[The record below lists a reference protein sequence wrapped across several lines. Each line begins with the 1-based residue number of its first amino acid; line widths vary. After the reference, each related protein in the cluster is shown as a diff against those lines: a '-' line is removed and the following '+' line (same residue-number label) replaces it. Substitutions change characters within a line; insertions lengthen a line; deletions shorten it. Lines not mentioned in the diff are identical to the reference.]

1 MAKSIF
7 HGLTICLFATLLFVS
22 NAHATS
28 SPPPSGGGAASGGGT
43 ASETCI
49 PEVRQ
54 ELEVRKY
61 NHALQK
67 QEVIRGVY
75 QPHQSSADTTCL
87 GEQLL
92 SGGKTA
98 GESFSD
104 NVEDFCNDIKCDQT
118 MDAVLSEGTL
128 ATLAT
133 FLSSNPMSDPSSVV
147 GLIGNLAGF
156 GGFSE
161 CNGIENLYKNT
172 LGKNIPFEVVAGG
185 GAVAGAIGGAA
196 GGIGGGLQ
204 GILGNV
210 FDYDA
215 PEYRPVERVSE
226 PIESR
231 GPAEGECK
239 RVETVG
245 GGFVCIPGPRTVCN
259 IDETCSVNT
268 RIRLAD

>member
-7 HGLTICLFATLLFVS
+7 HGLTICLFATLFCIS
-22 NAHATS
+22 NAFATS
-28 SPPPSGGGAASGGGT
+28 NPPPSGGGAASGGGT

-75 QPHQSSADTTCL
+75 QPHQSAADTTCL

-118 MDAVLSEGTL
+118 MDEVLSEGTL

-172 LGKNIPFEVVAGG
+172 LGQNIPFEVVAGG

-215 PEYRPVERVSE
+215 PEYRSVERVSE
-226 PIESR
+226 PVQSKL
-231 GPAEGECK
+231 PPEGECMK
-239 RVETVG
+239 VETTGDSYYCVSR
-245 GGFVCIPGPRTVCN
+245 PGTACDSSNDCAPIAN
-259 IDETCSVNT
+259 
-268 RIRLAD
+268 